1 MQILIIKIIDINLTL
16 IEKYNLFKFLKFN
29 KNIYKDIKL
38 INSDK

>member
-1 MQILIIKIIDINLTL
+1 MQILIIKIIDITLTL
-16 IEKYNLFKFLKFN
+16 IEKYNLFKFN

>member
-16 IEKYNLFKFLKFN
+16 IEKYNLFKFN